1 MLIETLSG
9 KEIPFTKVMEIKQ
22 IWADNFGDGIIK
34 EERKVPFTDE
44 ILFILSDKKI
54 LAVGCLY
61 QINSKLLKKS
71 YTIQGIGSIAS
82 VEKWKWY
89 GKILMKEIHSYLKNR
104 KSTWIGFCS
113 PINTPF
119 YKKCNFQIEH
129 NCIDR
134 FINISWTGRQ
144 PSADEDILY
153 IEGNNSFMKT
163 FLSHKK
169 AKIFIPR
176 FW

>member
-82 VEKWKWY
+82 VEK
-89 GKILMKEIHSYLKNR
+89 
-104 KSTWIGFCS
+104 
-113 PINTPF
+113 
-119 YKKCNFQIEH
+119 
-129 NCIDR
+129 
-134 FINISWTGRQ
+134 
-144 PSADEDILY
+144 
-153 IEGNNSFMKT
+153 
-163 FLSHKK
+163 
-169 AKIFIPR
+169 
-176 FW
+176 